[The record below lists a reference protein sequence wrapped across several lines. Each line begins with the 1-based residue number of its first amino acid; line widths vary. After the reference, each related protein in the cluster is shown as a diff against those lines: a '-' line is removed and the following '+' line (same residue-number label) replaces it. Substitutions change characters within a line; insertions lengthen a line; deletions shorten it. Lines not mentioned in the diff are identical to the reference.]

1 MAGPTSS
8 SGSPLLSVR
17 DVSVRFGGIV
27 ALDGVTFDVTS
38 GQIAGLIGPNGAGK
52 TTLFNCLSRLYTPNG
67 GDILFEGV
75 SILNRPRHDIPRI
88 GIGRTFQ
95 NVALFDRLSVLDNVR
110 VGCHSVSST
119 SFLDNALRLPKVAPE
134 EAHVAAR
141 AHELIAFMDLVPFTN
156 AMAGGLPFPIRKRVE
171 LARALASS
179 PKLLL
184 LDEPAAGLNHE
195 EIEVLKGQIRRVRD
209 TAARHRAAGR
219 ASHEPGHVGVGQGGR
234 HRLRQEDRR
243 RHPGRGA
250 ARSRSD
256 PCLPGDLVMAALL
269 EVKGLKAFYGQTQS
283 LYDVGFEIEPGGIT
297 TLLGANGA
305 GKTTTLRAICNMVR
319 REGLVRFDGKDIKNM
334 PTEEVV
340 RLRIAHVPEGRG
352 TFTTLTVDE
361 NLRIA
366 AYTRRDKAGV
376 KRELDRVF
384 SYFPRLQERVQQQA
398 GTLSGGEQQMLAIA
412 RALMLGPR
420 LMLLDEPSFG
430 LAPLIVVEIFRILRR
445 INEEEKVSILL
456 VEQNAALALDLAD
469 HAYVLETGHVVMSG
483 PSAVVKNDENIRK
496 SYLGY

>member
-1 MAGPTSS
+1 
-8 SGSPLLSVR
+8 
-17 DVSVRFGGIV
+17 
-27 ALDGVTFDVTS
+27 
-38 GQIAGLIGPNGAGK
+38 
-52 TTLFNCLSRLYTPNG
+52 
-67 GDILFEGV
+67 
-75 SILNRPRHDIPRI
+75 
-88 GIGRTFQ
+88 
-95 NVALFDRLSVLDNVR
+95 
-110 VGCHSVSST
+110 
-119 SFLDNALRLPKVAPE
+119 
-134 EAHVAAR
+134 
-141 AHELIAFMDLVPFTN
+141 
-156 AMAGGLPFPIRKRVE
+156 
-171 LARALASS
+171 
-179 PKLLL
+179 
-184 LDEPAAGLNHE
+184 
-195 EIEVLKGQIRRVRD
+195 
-209 TAARHRAAGR
+209 
-219 ASHEPGHVGVGQGGR
+219 
-234 HRLRQEDRR
+234 
-243 RHPGRGA
+243 
-250 ARSRSD
+250 
-256 PCLPGDLVMAALL
+256 MAALL

-283 LYDVGFEIEPGGIT
+283 LYDVGFEIETGCIT

-340 RLRIAHVPEGRG
+340 RLRVAHVPEGRG

-366 AYTRRDKAGV
+366 AYTRKDKAAV
-376 KRELDRVF
+376 NRELERVF
-384 SYFPRLQERVQQQA
+384 SYFPRLQERLQQQA